1 MLERCECLV
10 GWFPLIISP
19 LVNLNCPHIKMG
31 LCTSKIEEFL
41 LLKKKPVLSSVQP
54 LTRNIGSIR
63 ESYILIKNLGSGSL
77 GSVFLVKDKRTGLER
92 AAKELMKS
100 LLNMGVLD
108 DYYDDLAKLINIVI
122 WM

>member
-1 MLERCECLV
+1 
-10 GWFPLIISP
+10 
-19 LVNLNCPHIKMG
+19 MG

-122 WM
+122 